1 MLAREVD
8 RDVDRD
14 GDRDVDRLIVRD
26 VVRQAAATAAC
37 SYIRQPTAMKDD
49 SRQRR
54 RPRSAQMNPHFLTC
68 TSNHNTHG
76 AIGDRCASDRVG
88 DEGQTRVVAKGQCAA
103 HPHQTET
110 DGCDA
115 SLLGRPFEPRNGEDS
130 NKRQSDTGSRS
141 QQEMDRRRRQDRP
154 IAARLRLSPTRSS
167 RTTRTTQQAEETQEL
182 AR

>member
-1 MLAREVD
+1 
-8 RDVDRD
+8 
-14 GDRDVDRLIVRD
+14 
-26 VVRQAAATAAC
+26 
-37 SYIRQPTAMKDD
+37 
-49 SRQRR
+49 
-54 RPRSAQMNPHFLTC
+54 MNPHFLTC

-115 SLLGRPFEPRNGEDS
+115 SLLGRPFEPRTGEDS

-167 RTTRTTQQAEETQEL
+167 HTTRTTQQAEETQEL

>member
-1 MLAREVD
+1 MSV
-8 RDVDRD
+8 
-14 GDRDVDRLIVRD
+14 
-26 VVRQAAATAAC
+26 
-37 SYIRQPTAMKDD
+37 
-49 SRQRR
+49 
-54 RPRSAQMNPHFLTC
+54 TC

-110 DGCDA
+110 DGRDA
-115 SLLGRPFEPRNGEDS
+115 SLLGRPFEPRTGEDS

-154 IAARLRLSPTRSS
+154 IAARIRLSPTRSS
-167 RTTRTTQQAEETQEL
+167 RTTRTEARRRFLSSSRIDQSVVLPLQQSTEAIRSLDLTD
-182 AR
+182 